1 MNVAIITPGILPVP
15 SVKGGAV
22 ETLIDYYLSENEHT
36 HNIKFFVFSKY
47 DEEAES
53 KSKEYNSCN
62 FIYFKPDSIYHK
74 IKRFIFKN
82 GKRDYYYDYYT
93 DYYGDWAINQV
104 KKLNLDLVIIENR
117 QGFTINAAKRLAVP
131 VILHL
136 HTDTLDKDSY
146 KAYEIVDSC
155 DRIIT
160 VSGYLKKQVDGI
172 KKNSK
177 TEVIYNG
184 IEVNRFFKPIHIYS
198 RKDFDI
204 DENDFV
210 VIYTGRLIPVK
221 GIKEL
226 IEAFKLLKD
235 YSNIKLVIAGSI
247 NFGEDN
253 YENDFIKEI
262 KKIASEI
269 RSQIIFTGYISYQNI
284 SSLLTIADIGVIPS
298 IWEEALSLTSLE
310 GMASGLP
317 LIVTRSGGIP
327 EAVDE
332 KCAIIVNKGDLNV
345 LPNIL
350 AESIIYLYNNFEKR
364 QEMSKYAIQR
374 AHLFSKDKYIE
385 EIIKQIYY
393 FQTLK

>member
-74 IKRFIFKN
+74 IKRYIFKN

-104 KKLNLDLVIIENR
+104 KNLNLDFVIIENR
-117 QGFTINAAKRLAVP
+117 QGFTINAAKTLAIP

-146 KAYEIVDSC
+146 KASEIVDSC

-172 KKNSK
+172 KKNAK
-177 TEVIYNG
+177 IEVIYNG
-184 IEVNRFFKPIHIYS
+184 IEVNRFFKPSQIYS
-198 RKDFDI
+198 RKDFGI

-210 VIYTGRLIPVK
+210 VIYTGRLAPVK

-226 IEAFKLLKD
+226 IEAFTLLKD
-235 YSNIKLVIAGSI
+235 YPSIKLLIVGSA
-247 NFGEDN
+247 NFGDEKNDN
-253 YENDFIKEI
+253 SFTKEI
-262 KKIASEI
+262 KHNSNEIASKI
-269 RSQIIFTGYISYQNI
+269 VFTGYIPYENI
-284 SSLLTIADIGVIPS
+284 PSILNIADIGVIPS

-332 KCAIIVNKGDLNV
+332 KCAIIIDKDNLEDLPK
-345 LPNIL
+345 LI
-350 AESIIYLYNNFEKR
+350 ADSIIYLFKHPEKR
-364 QEMSKYAIQR
+364 IEMSKHALER
-374 AHLFSKDKYIE
+374 SKLFSKVKYIAR
-385 EIIKQIYY
+385 INNCIDSYR
-393 FQTLK
+393 